1 MEVKLPEQIM
11 SNPLVWIGLTMV
23 GSLLKEL
30 VVATLRGIAKKWKSD
45 KNPNNDTLAEGIE
58 AAADAVDKLPGLAAK
73 KK

>member
-1 MEVKLPEQIM
+1 MDIKMPEQLM
-11 SNPLVWIGLTMV
+11 SNPLVWIGLTMI
-23 GSLLKEL
+23 GSLLKEF
-30 VVATLRGIAKKWKSD
+30 VVALLRGIAKKWKAD